1 MGDAVARSV
10 VGWGCMSFVS
20 RQTPLGVSNVADPH
34 GHQGWSP
41 RSTWSDT
48 DSPIETASRPE
59 RLSFPPSSPL
69 PSILALDPL
78 ESCSYRPRAS
88 GMVGADLWSIFM
100 MFSENSL

>member
-20 RQTPLGVSNVADPH
+20 RQTPLGVSILQHRGPA
-34 GHQGWSP
+34 WSP

-48 DSPIETASRPE
+48 DSPVETASRPE

-69 PSILALDPL
+69 PSFLALDPH